1 VAIGGSFWYAHAR
14 AQMRRDLILKLIEG
28 GHSVDPVSLDRMLTR
43 TTPAPPPHH
52 PQDPRSSYR
61 PGAFIYFLMAFGT
74 LAYAFT
80 RADGV
85 SYPLV
90 ALGLLPLWLTFYVWV
105 GVDRAFR
112 DGTLP
117 TLKYE
122 RDPQEG
128 YYGGAFVFYL
138 IGYTTIF
145 IAIVRDAGLSYPL
158 VGLGLLAILMSFGV
172 LAAGR
177 REYRAGLLTGVPR
190 SQDRG

>member
-1 VAIGGSFWYAHAR
+1 
-14 AQMRRDLILKLIEG
+14 
-28 GHSVDPVSLDRMLTR
+28 MLTR
-43 TTPAPPPHH
+43 TAPAPPTHHH
-52 PQDPRSSYR
+52 PQDPRAPYR

-74 LAYAFT
+74 LAFAFT

-90 ALGLLPLWLTFYVWV
+90 ALGLLPLALTFYVWV

-128 YYGGAFVFYL
+128 HYGGAFIFYL
-138 IGYTTIF
+138 IGYATIF

-158 VGLGLLAILMSFGV
+158 VGLGILAILMSFGV
-172 LAAGR
+172 LAAGK

-190 SQDRG
+190 VQDRV